1 MTGTSSSG
9 DSAKQE
15 KANSPEFVQKVAE
28 KVYALWLKDLQ
39 IERERR
45 HSFGSRQNWSKRR

>member
-1 MTGTSSSG
+1 MASSCCG
-9 DSAKQE
+9 DSDLQE
-15 KANSPEFVQKVAE
+15 KVKSPEFVQKLTE

-45 HSFGSRQNWSKRR
+45 RAFMLKHSWSKGR